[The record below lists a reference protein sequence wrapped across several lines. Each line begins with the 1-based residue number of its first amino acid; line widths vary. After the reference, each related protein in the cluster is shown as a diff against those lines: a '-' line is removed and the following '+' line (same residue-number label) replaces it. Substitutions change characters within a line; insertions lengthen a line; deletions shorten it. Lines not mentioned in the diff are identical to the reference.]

1 MPSIVGIM
9 NKALRLIGQTEIAS
23 PEQQTPSAV
32 RCSAAWRDV
41 VDEVLRAH
49 PWAHAT
55 VWAALSKS
63 DTPPP
68 FGFAHAYV
76 LPADCVRVIDV
87 RADGNLARQG
97 LPFEVVRGNIYTDA
111 APCNTR
117 YVARDADP
125 TFWPPDFCDA
135 VAAKLAAEVALPLAR
150 DGGAMMRAMLDRY
163 QWVVDAARLND
174 AATSRE
180 VELDEGAECCFIKAR
195 G

>member
-55 VWAALSKS
+55 VW
-63 DTPPP
+63 
-68 FGFAHAYV
+68 
-76 LPADCVRVIDV
+76 RVIDV

-97 LPFEVVRGNIYTDA
+97 LPFEVVRGSIYTDA